1 MPSEYICGNGT
12 TLHQGLPAFRA
23 PALSLDYTAVSGMMG
38 ILSHNGQIANQVLFK
53 HTCAV
58 ESVS

>member
-23 PALSLDYTAVSGMMG
+23 PALSLDYTAVSG
-38 ILSHNGQIANQVLFK
+38 HA
-53 HTCAV
+53 A
-58 ESVS
+58 